1 MIYDDW
7 YDDELYEND
16 WNEEDDGYYY
26 DDGDYYDD
34 EPFYEDDWDDCGWD

>member
-16 WNEEDDGYYY
+16 WDEEDDDYYY
-26 DDGDYYDD
+26 DDGDYYH
-34 EPFYEDDWDDCGWD
+34 EDDWDDYGWD